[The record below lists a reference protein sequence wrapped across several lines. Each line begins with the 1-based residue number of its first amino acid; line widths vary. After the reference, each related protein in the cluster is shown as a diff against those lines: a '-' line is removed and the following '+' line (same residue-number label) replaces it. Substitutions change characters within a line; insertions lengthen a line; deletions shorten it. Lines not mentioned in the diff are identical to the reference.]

1 MYEQNQKP
9 DFNYKNEDVFFLFR
23 YAMTGNPVGAPI
35 GDISEVIGK
44 KAVLDRLVN
53 AQQVF

>member
-1 MYEQNQKP
+1 M
-9 DFNYKNEDVFFLFR
+9 FR

-44 KAVLDRLVN
+44 EAVLKRLIA
-53 AQQVF
+53 AQEVFSKYHDEKSKKA